1 MLILNNKI
9 KELSFKLENPA
20 CVKISSN
27 IPIGKPAF
35 TLSSIINYLKIPINF
50 PIRTEINEN
59 SM

>member
-9 KELSFKLENPA
+9 KELNFKLENPA